1 MSVTIEQPGESAT
14 DEQIR
19 QLVARGFRFIVPRGD
34 NNGEPAAL
42 VGVRAHGDVIDIVHL
57 RAEDDVVASRM
68 PSAENMW
75 APTKVFWQQ
84 TGSAS
89 EVLAKL
95 LALPDDC
102 TSHLVVA
109 TSSDVLGI
117 APPRHPVAHS
127 A

>member
-1 MSVTIEQPGESAT
+1 MSVTVEQSGESDT

-19 QLVARGFRFIVPRGD
+19 QLVARGFRFIDPRD
-34 NNGEPAAL
+34 DNGEVVAL
-42 VGVRAHGDVIDIVHL
+42 VAVRAHDDVIDIVHL

-68 PSAENMW
+68 PSTENVW

-89 EVLAKL
+89 EVLGKL
-95 LALPDDC
+95 LALSDDR
-102 TSHLVVA
+102 TSHLVIA
-109 TSSDVLGI
+109 TSSDVLGLG
-117 APPRHPVAHS
+117 PSRHPAHS